1 MSFEERNRIV
11 RDAMYDDDLAT
22 IERVHPNA
30 FVLNQQLFRAIEAG
44 NLRDV
49 QTAVEAG
56 VDVNLEKLPEDALLY
71 KMLLNPDLPPTI
83 QNLKS
88 VHIDFFL
95 DQDLPLIAAMRN
107 GNFEIAKYLLENGA
121 RVTDNDK
128 DILEVAILYNDKAMI
143 RYLLENPYLWYNP
156 GIEPGYSNWLQTNEI
171 IKNNRLDVMEF
182 LLQNWPTGNFAND
195 HFLRILYG
203 KDFSRGWTTNPSKE
217 MVQLFIN
224 NGADVNLRGN
234 SPAHTHDLPLLLVF
248 RRGDI
253 EIFKLL
259 LENGAKVNK
268 SFMTDFQM
276 EVQRTLERLER
287 GHSYA
292 EDQQFIDTLPEFQR
306 IIKQEL
312 ERIQKEQERQ
322 RLEKYKRPSD
332 PSWITSASKYQRYQF
347 EQVLKSFNLSQL
359 KRVYQ
364 KVYGKKCPVKTKKA
378 ILKILQRK

>member
-1 MSFEERNRIV
+1 MNFEERNRIV
-11 RDAMYDDDLAT
+11 RDAIRADDLDT
-22 IERVHPNA
+22 IERVHPNV
-30 FVLNQQLFRAIEAG
+30 FVLNQQLSRAIEAG

-56 VDVNLEKLPEDALLY
+56 VDVNLQELPETA
-71 KMLLNPDLPPTI
+71 LLNPDLPATI
-83 QNLKS
+83 QNLRQNFEDYF
-88 VHIDFFL
+88 VYYN
-95 DQDLPLIAAMRN
+95 LPLIAAMRN

-121 RVTDNDK
+121 RVDNDNDE
-128 DILEVAILYNDKAMI
+128 DILEVAILYNNKEMI

-195 HFLRILYG
+195 HFLTVLYG

-234 SPAHTHDLPLLLVF
+234 SPAQTHDLPLSVVF

-259 LENGAKVNK
+259 LENGAEVNK

-276 EVQRTLERLER
+276 DVQRTLERLER

-306 IIKQEL
+306 IIKQEQ

-359 KRVYQ
+359 RRVYQ
-364 KVYGKKCPVKTKKA
+364 KVYGKKCPVKSKKA

>member
-1 MSFEERNRIV
+1 MNFEERNRIV
-11 RDAMYDDDLAT
+11 RDAMLDDDLDT

-56 VDVNLEKLPEDALLY
+56 ADVNLKELPGTA
-71 KMLLNPDLPPTI
+71 LLNPDLPATI

-88 VHIDFFL
+88 VHPDFFVGY
-95 DQDLPLIAAMRN
+95 DLPLIAAMRN
-107 GNFEIAKYLLENGA
+107 GNFEIARYLLENGA
-121 RVTDNDK
+121 RVDILLDINDK
-128 DILEVAILYNDKAMI
+128 DILELAILYNNKKMI
-143 RYLLENPYLWYNP
+143 RYLLENPYLWYNA
-156 GIEPGYSNWLQTNEI
+156 GIEPRYSNWLETNEI

-195 HFLRILYG
+195 HFLKVLYG
-203 KDFSRGWTTNPSKE
+203 KDPVRRWSTNPSKE
-217 MVQLFIN
+217 MVQLFLN

-234 SPAHTHDLPLLLVF
+234 SPSNAHDLPLLVVF

-253 EIFKLL
+253 EMFKLL
-259 LENGAKVNK
+259 LENGAEVNE

-276 EVQRTLERLER
+276 EVQRTLERIER
-287 GHSYA
+287 GYGDKK
-292 EDQQFIDTLPEFQR
+292 DQQFIDTLPEFKR
-306 IIKQEL
+306 IIEQEL

-332 PSWITSASKYQRYQF
+332 PSWITSMRKWQRYNF
-347 EQVLKSFNLSQL
+347 EQVLKSLNSSQL
-359 KRVYQ
+359 RRVYQ
-364 KVYGKKCPVKTKKA
+364 KVYGKKCPVKSKKA